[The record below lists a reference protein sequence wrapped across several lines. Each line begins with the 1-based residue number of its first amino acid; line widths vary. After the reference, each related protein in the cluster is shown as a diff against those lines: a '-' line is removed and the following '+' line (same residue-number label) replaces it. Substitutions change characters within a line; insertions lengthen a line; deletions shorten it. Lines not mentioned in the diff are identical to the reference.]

1 VTATLRAVELT
12 EIAALAAAEKLASD
26 IVAYDVSDQLAIT
39 DAFLLCSG
47 ANDRQVRSIIDE
59 VELRLK
65 QAGATLVRREGE
77 NEGRWVL
84 LDYND
89 IVVHVQNKEER
100 TFYALE
106 RIWKDCPVIPLPEA
120 ATVGNFSGGT
130 GGRPA
135 EGQAGVGA
143 RYDGDFGHRA
153 HNPATSGDAR

>member
-1 VTATLRAVELT
+1 MTATPRAVELT

-26 IVAYDVSDQLAIT
+26 VVAYDVSDQLAIT
-39 DAFLLCSG
+39 DTFLLCSG

-100 TFYALE
+100 AFYALE
-106 RIWKDCPVIPLPEA
+106 RIWKDCPVIQLPEA
-120 ATVGNFSGGT
+120 VTVGN
-130 GGRPA
+130 RA
-135 EGQAGVGA
+135 AGAGE
-143 RYDGDFGHRA
+143 
-153 HNPATSGDAR
+153 